1 MTIDTALGTPQ
12 PIVRQALYLE
22 AAERLRE
29 MIRSRAL
36 AAGEWVDEL
45 RVAAQLGIS
54 RTPLR
59 EALKLLASE
68 GLVRLEPRRGC
79 FVNELSMRDLDDIF
93 PLMAMLEGRCA
104 YEAAR
109 KAGPEDV
116 HRLAALHDTLRDH
129 AAAGR
134 IDAYYEANYVIHE
147 AIQALADNR
156 WLSDT
161 IGNLR
166 KVLSLSRHKSL
177 TLPGRIGES
186 CAEHMAIFAAIRDRD
201 PERAEAVARKHLLR
215 QLDALHA
222 LEQGG
227 GAIAVAKAARKP
239 AAVKPPR
246 PRSAKSA
253 QSRSAKAAA
262 DAAAPTVKEPVHDRS
277 RTART
282 RARGA
287 LAG

>member
-1 MTIDTALGTPQ
+1 MHAVHPAAESPQ

-22 AAERLRE
+22 AAQRLRE
-29 MIRSRAL
+29 MIRSRTL

-104 YEAAR
+104 FEAAR
-109 KAGPEDV
+109 KAGPEDIR
-116 HRLAALHDTLRDH
+116 RLAGLHEVLREH

-177 TLPGRIGES
+177 MLPGRMRAS
-186 CAEHMAIFAAIRDRD
+186 CAEHMALFAAIRDHD
-201 PERAEAVARKHLLR
+201 PERAETVARDHLLR

-222 LEQGG
+222 MERRAN
-227 GAIAVAKAARKP
+227 GAVPTAPKRAGKRLAPEAAK
-239 AAVKPPR
+239 
-246 PRSAKSA
+246 
-253 QSRSAKAAA
+253 SRSATASSAVA
-262 DAAAPTVKEPVHDRS
+262 TAKEPVHDRS
-277 RTART
+277 RTARS
-282 RARGA
+282 RARVA
-287 LAG
+287 PAR